1 MLLLLLARLLEL
13 VSYLIL
19 AVTGIVALGLVI
31 RMILQWAQ
39 VNPFGWFAMN
49 LRKWT
54 EPVLRPLRM
63 GFDNRFVRFDM
74 LPLVA
79 AVLLLMFAFFA
90 ASIINSLTFV
100 LVDMAQPRPV
110 SFVRIV
116 LWLLSLAVT
125 SYLGILF
132 LRFLLP
138 YFGMGYSSR
147 SSRFLFQVTEPLLKP
162 FRRVLPMG
170 PVDFSPMLLI
180 LVLALAEQL
189 VQRLMLSQ

>member
-1 MLLLLLARLLEL
+1 MLQPIVYLLHI

-19 AVTGIVALGLVI
+19 GVAGVVALALVV
-31 RMILQWAQ
+31 RMLLRWAQ

-49 LRKWT
+49 LRRWT

-63 GFDNRFVRFDM
+63 GFDNRFVRFDL

-90 ASIINSLTFV
+90 ASILSGFAFV
-100 LVDMAQPRPV
+100 FADMGRPIPV
-110 SFVRIV
+110 TLGRVGLWIV
-116 LWLLSLAVT
+116 ALAIGV
-125 SYLGILF
+125 YLGILF
-132 LRFLLP
+132 CRFLLP

-147 SSRFLFQVTEPLLKP
+147 SSRFLFQATEPLLKP

-180 LVLALAEQL
+180 LVLAFAEQL
-189 VQRLMLSQ
+189 VQSMMIR